1 MNEEMK
7 EIVEQK
13 IQNQFR
19 DLKHNLQETETIQQK
34 KILKIKLKIG
44 TITFLIG
51 LMLSAIFFLIYK

>member
-19 DLKHNLQETETIQQK
+19 DLKHNLQETETIQRK